1 MDTAKCIWAVVHA
14 SGTAWASSYVP
25 VLQMRREDYRLR
37 GSNVTQQNPRILVA
51 KAFALGEAARVL
63 EAHRLQYEAM
73 HLPPGVS
80 KEMVHYE
87 FSKLINGMLRRRA
100 RILEDS

>member
-1 MDTAKCIWAVVHA
+1 M
-14 SGTAWASSYVP
+14 
-25 VLQMRREDYRLR
+25 
-37 GSNVTQQNPRILVA
+37 TQKNPRILVA

-63 EAHRLQYEAM
+63 EAHHIPYEAM
-73 HLPPGVS
+73 HLPPGVT

-87 FSKLINGMLRRRA
+87 FSKLINGMLRRKA

>member
-1 MDTAKCIWAVVHA
+1 M
-14 SGTAWASSYVP
+14 
-25 VLQMRREDYRLR
+25 
-37 GSNVTQQNPRILVA
+37 TQQNPRILVA
-51 KAFALGEAARVL
+51 KAFALGEAAKVL
-63 EAHRLQYEAM
+63 EAHHIPYESM

-87 FSKLINGMLRRRA
+87 FSKLINGMLRRKA